1 MFLCNYT
8 VFSCYLSVLE
18 LKHAIQAKY
27 KIATQHQVLVVNG
40 GECMAAERRV
50 CSYSAG
56 TVSLYAFSRGLSNLL
71 AIKLCQRELC
81 DISKFVLHPVVMA
94 SFRSAQCNLIKSNHF
109 YSLFIY
115 RKPTPYSSS
124 TKR

>member
-1 MFLCNYT
+1 MTYDKFFLR
-8 VFSCYLSVLE
+8 LSVLE

-56 TVSLYAFSRGLSNLL
+56 TVSLDAPFACYL
-71 AIKLCQRELC
+71 
-81 DISKFVLHPVVMA
+81 P
-94 SFRSAQCNLIKSNHF
+94 
-109 YSLFIY
+109 
-115 RKPTPYSSS
+115 
-124 TKR
+124 